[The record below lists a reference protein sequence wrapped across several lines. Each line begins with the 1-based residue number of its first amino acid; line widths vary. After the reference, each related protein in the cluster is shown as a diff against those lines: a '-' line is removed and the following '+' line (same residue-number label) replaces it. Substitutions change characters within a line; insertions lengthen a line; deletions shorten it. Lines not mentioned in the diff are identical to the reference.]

1 LAWVSLSATQIG
13 PETLRQQ
20 RPALTKTKDKFAM
33 AAPDYTDEIWK
44 PIPYALNYA
53 VSDHGRVKRLHGGK
67 GARSNHILATSNWS
81 PNRDYVCAHLVTNE
95 GEVISR
101 RMNRLVLEVFVG
113 PPPTPRHMSLHG
125 DGNSLN
131 NHVNNL
137 RWGTQKENRKD
148 SERHGT
154 APYGSAYKRSGLTEQ
169 DVLDIRAS
177 TEFHRIL
184 AQRYRVSMTAISHI
198 KTRTTWTHI

>member
-1 LAWVSLSATQIG
+1 
-13 PETLRQQ
+13 
-20 RPALTKTKDKFAM
+20 M
-33 AAPDYTDEIWK
+33 ADPDYTNEIWK

-53 VSDHGRVKRLHGGK
+53 VSDHGRVKRINPGK
-67 GARSNHILATSNWS
+67 GARPNHILATSNWS

-95 GEVISR
+95 GKVISR

-131 NHVNNL
+131 NHVSNL

-148 SERHGT
+148 SEVHGT
-154 APYGSAYKRSGLTEQ
+154 APFGSVYKHAKLTEEA
-169 DVLDIRAS
+169 VREIRAS
-177 TEFHRIL
+177 TEFHRVL
-184 AQRYRVSMTAISHI
+184 AERFGVSMTSISHV
-198 KTRTTWTHI
+198 KTRATWAHI